1 VGGRDVE
8 KVNIPLKSSYLFNIF
23 NPEDVEDLGDLRNR
37 RELCSLCLMNGISI
51 DNKNY
56 DSKILVV
63 GGYQNRA
70 T

>member
-1 VGGRDVE
+1 
-8 KVNIPLKSSYLFNIF
+8 VNIPFKSSYLFNIF

>member
-1 VGGRDVE
+1 MGGRDVE

-37 RELCSLCLMNGISI
+37 REPCSLCLMNGISI

-56 DSKILVV
+56 DSKILVD